1 ETISG
6 FRNHTRQRM
15 TSITARLARALQE
28 CNISKQV
35 WLALPLFR
43 MAGCGRAY
51 MTMDAILVASLR
63 NIKDVAALQCNRN
76 RPGPNRSRGDAFL
89 PRGLGRAALQ
99 GRTR

>member
-1 ETISG
+1 
-6 FRNHTRQRM
+6 M
-15 TSITARLARALQE
+15 TSITARLARVLQE

-63 NIKDVAALQCNRN
+63 QY
-76 RPGPNRSRGDAFL
+76 
-89 PRGLGRAALQ
+89 
-99 GRTR
+99 